1 MQRGFIG
8 VLALL
13 VLTLCAGP
21 VSSAQTD
28 WTVQQTLA
36 LDGEPLDM
44 VTASSSRRV
53 YVLNTQGEI
62 LVYAFDGKLKGKI
75 DVGADVF
82 QIKAGPND
90 GMLFLLRRNSKN
102 MQVITINLTEN
113 IDIQGS
119 PFKGSQSARVTIAV
133 FSDFQ

>member
-1 MQRGFIG
+1 MQRVLIG
-8 VLALL
+8 VTALL
-13 VLTLCAGP
+13 ILTLCAGP

-44 VTASSSRRV
+44 VTASKSRRV

-62 LVYAFDGKLKGKI
+62 LVYAYNGNLKGKI

-82 QIKAGPND
+82 KIKAGPNES
-90 GMLFLLRRNSKN
+90 MLFLLRRNSKN
-102 MQVITINLTEN
+102 MQAISINLTEN
-113 IDIQGS
+113 IDIKGS
-119 PFKGSQSARVTIAV
+119 PFKGDPSAPVTIAV